1 MYRLTIRR
9 HAIKVLLKMPE
20 QDSRRVRGD
29 LEKLAEEPDRRD
41 IDVARLRRRSGFRLR
56 VGGWRVI
63 YERDDE
69 AREIRIL
76 RIGPRGDVYK
86 E

>member
-1 MYRLTIRR
+1 MHRLTIKR
-9 HAIKVLLKMPE
+9 HAIKVLLKMPG
-20 QDSRRVRGD
+20 QDSRRIRGD

-41 IDVARLRRRSGFRLR
+41 IDVARLRGRPGFRLR
-56 VGGWRVI
+56 VGDWRVI

-76 RIGPRGDVYK
+76 RIGPRSDVYK
-86 E
+86 G

>member
-9 HAIKVLLKMPE
+9 HAIKALLKMPV
-20 QDSRRVRGD
+20 QDSRRVRED
-29 LEKLAEEPDRRD
+29 LKKLAERPDRRD
-41 IDVARLRRRSGFRLR
+41 IDVARLRGRPGFRLR

-63 YERDDE
+63 CERDDE

-76 RIGPRGDVYK
+76 RIGSRGDVYK

>member
-1 MYRLTIRR
+1 MYRLTVKR
-9 HAIKVLLKMPE
+9 HAIQALLKMPG
-20 QDSRRVRGD
+20 QDSRRVRED
-29 LEKLAEEPDRRD
+29 LEKLAKEPDQRD
-41 IDVARLRRRSGFRLR
+41 IDVARLRGRPGFRLR

-63 YERDDE
+63 YERDDK

>member
-1 MYRLTIRR
+1 MT
-9 HAIKVLLKMPE
+9 
-20 QDSRRVRGD
+20 
-29 LEKLAEEPDRRD
+29 LEKLTEEPDRRD
-41 IDVARLRRRSGFRLR
+41 IDVVRLHGRPGFRLR

-76 RIGPRGDVYK
+76 RIGPRGDIYR